1 VTDPRE
7 SSAGLPLDRRGFV
20 GKAAAFALT
29 PVLLSQG
36 VPSSPVREP
45 GQASD
50 ERDDEGSEGFARVSE
65 LDEATVSELADAMTS
80 GRTTARAIV
89 DTYLDAIERVDRR
102 GPAINTVLEV
112 NPEARAIADA
122 LDAERKAKGP
132 RSIWHGIPVLLKD
145 NIGTKDKL
153 HTSAGSLSLSDSFAP
168 REAFVVE
175 RLRAAGAII
184 LGKANMSEW
193 ANARGRSSIGGW
205 SGRGGVSRNP
215 YALDRSTGGSSSGTA
230 AAVSANL
237 TTVALGTD
245 TLGSILS
252 PSSMCGVVGMRPT
265 VGLVSRS
272 GLIPIS
278 VTTDTVGPMTRT
290 VRDAA
295 LLLEAIA
302 GADPHDPVTSESGKP
317 GSLKF
322 AADLSPDALRGAR
335 IGVARNLFGA
345 SLVADRVAE
354 RAIEAIQSCGAT
366 IVEDANIETT
376 DDIWRFAAEAL
387 MFELKAALNGYLAS
401 LGPTARV
408 RNLQELIDYNVSH
421 SDREL
426 VWFGQET
433 FENALSKG
441 DLNSPEYK
449 NALKLMQLLAREQG
463 IDATLAKHKCDA
475 LVAPS
480 QSPAWITDVL
490 LGDNAVLGS
499 FVNSAAAGYPAI
511 SVPAGDVLGLPVGLL
526 FMGTAWSDAKLL
538 RYAYAFEQRVRARRA
553 PTFLPSVNTRP

>member
-1 VTDPRE
+1 MTDPRE
-7 SSAGLPLDRRGFV
+7 AEAGLPLDRRDFV
-20 GKAAAFALT
+20 GRAAALALA
-29 PVLLSQG
+29 PVLLAQAGSAI
-36 VPSSPVREP
+36 PSREP
-45 GQASD
+45 PG
-50 ERDDEGSEGFARVSE
+50 DDGDGETRLPEAFTRVSD
-65 LDEATVSELADAMTS
+65 LDEVTVSELAESMTS
-80 GRTTARAIV
+80 GRTTARAII
-89 DTYLDAIERVDRR
+89 DTYLDAIDRVDRR

-122 LDAERKAKGP
+122 LDAERATKGP
-132 RSIWHGIPVLLKD
+132 RSVWHGIPVLLKD

-184 LGKANMSEW
+184 IGKANMSEW

-230 AAVSANL
+230 AAVAANL

-245 TLGSILS
+245 TMGSILS
-252 PSSMCGVVGMRPT
+252 PASMCGVVGMRPT
-265 VGLVSRS
+265 VGLVSRT

-302 GADPHDPVTSESGKP
+302 GADPRDPVTAESGKP
-317 GSLKF
+317 GTLKF

-354 RAIEAIQSCGAT
+354 RSIEAIQACGAT
-366 IVEDANIETT
+366 IVEDANIETS
-376 DDIWRFAAEAL
+376 DDLWRFAAEAL

-408 RNLQELIDYNVSH
+408 KNLQELIDYNVSH

-433 FENALSKG
+433 FENALAKG

-449 NALKLMQLLAREQG
+449 NALQLMQLLAREQG
-463 IDATLAKHKCDA
+463 IDASLAKHKCDA
-475 LVAPS
+475 LVAPA
-480 QSPAWITDVL
+480 QSPAWLTDVL

-499 FVNSAAAGYPAI
+499 FVNSAAAGYPAV

-538 RYAYAFEQRVRARRA
+538 RYAYAFEQRIRARRA